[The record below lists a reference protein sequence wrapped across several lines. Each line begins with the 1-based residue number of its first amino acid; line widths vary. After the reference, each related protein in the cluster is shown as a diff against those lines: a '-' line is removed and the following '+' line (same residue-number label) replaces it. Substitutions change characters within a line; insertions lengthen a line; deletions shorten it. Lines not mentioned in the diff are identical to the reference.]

1 MTTFDITDAFLE
13 RLVQRGIVCMAWTQ
27 VYDPAGSV
35 VLSALSAAI
44 PLMVLFYMLAIRR
57 AKGHVAAIV
66 GLAVAFVLAVALWG
80 MPFGTAV
87 SSVAYGMANGLF
99 PIVWIVITAVWVY
112 NMTVES
118 GEFEIIKDSLARL
131 TDDRR
136 LQALFIAFAFGAFLE
151 GTAGFGTPVAITAAM
166 LAGIGF
172 NPLYAAGLCLIA
184 NTAPVAFG
192 AIGVP
197 VIVAG
202 QVSGFDPNLISA
214 IVGRQLPFL
223 SVIVPLWLCVTMCGF
238 KRSMEVL
245 PAILVAGL
253 CFAISQFVFSNYHG
267 PTLPDIM
274 SAIITLVGLVILL
287 RFWKPATIW
296 RFEGEKPTVLTGKGY
311 SFGEVIRAW
320 IPFIILAVMVF
331 FWGLPQFKA
340 FLDGISGSIA
350 TKGFAW
356 PMLDGMVSR
365 TLPVVPAETPY
376 AAFFKFGWL
385 SAGGTAILLSGFFA
399 VPFMPKYS
407 FGKAVACFFSTIYQ
421 LRFPVLTIA
430 TILGL
435 AFLMNYSGM
444 STTLGIGFTKTG
456 SLFPFFAPILGWL
469 GVFLTGSDTSSNAL
483 FCGMQRSTAQAVGMP
498 PELAVA
504 VNSSGGVTGKMISP
518 QSISVATAATGMI
531 GQEGNLFR
539 FALGHSIAMTL
550 FICVLTYLQASVWQW
565 MLP

>member
-1 MTTFDITDAFLE
+1 MTAFDITDAFLE

-331 FWGLPQFKA
+331 FWGLPQFKNILNAVPGANLSFGWPGLHGEVMKTAPIVAQDAVYGATFA
-340 FLDGISGSIA
+340 FN
-350 TKGFAW
+350 
-356 PMLDGMVSR
+356 
-365 TLPVVPAETPY
+365 
-376 AAFFKFGWL
+376 WL
-385 SAGGTAILLSGFFA
+385 SAGGTAILLSGLVS
-399 VPFMPKYS
+399 VPMMPNYG
-407 FGKAVACFFSTIYQ
+407 FGKAIACFMRTLRQ
-421 LRFPVLTIA
+421 LTFPIVTIA
-430 TILGL
+430 MILGL
-435 AFLMNYSGM
+435 AYLMNYSGM
-444 STTLGIGFTKTG
+444 SSTLGLAFTHTG
-456 SLFPFFAPILGWL
+456 SLFPFFSPLLGWL

-550 FICVLTYLQASVWQW
+550 FICVLTYLQATVWQW

>member
-331 FWGLPQFKA
+331 FWGLPQFKNILNAVPGANLSFGWPGLHGEVMKTAPIVAQDAVYGATFA
-340 FLDGISGSIA
+340 FN
-350 TKGFAW
+350 
-356 PMLDGMVSR
+356 
-365 TLPVVPAETPY
+365 
-376 AAFFKFGWL
+376 WL
-385 SAGGTAILLSGFFA
+385 SAGGTAILLSGLVS
-399 VPFMPKYS
+399 VPMMPNYG
-407 FGKAVACFFSTIYQ
+407 FGKAIACFMRTLRQ
-421 LRFPVLTIA
+421 LTFPIVTIA
-430 TILGL
+430 MILGL
-435 AFLMNYSGM
+435 AYLMNYSGM
-444 STTLGIGFTKTG
+444 SSTLGLAFTHTG
-456 SLFPFFAPILGWL
+456 SLFPFFSPLLGWL
-469 GVFLTGSDTSSNAL
+469 GVFLTGSDTSSCAL
-483 FCGMQRSTAQAVGMP
+483 FGGMQKDTATAVGMS

-504 VNSSGGVTGKMISP
+504 ANASGGVTAKMISP
-518 QSISVATAATGMI
+518 QSLSVATAATNMV

-539 FALGHSIAMTL
+539 FTIGHSIAMTL
-550 FICVLTYLQASVWQW
+550 FICVLTYLQATVWQW

>member
-13 RLVQRGIVCMAWTQ
+13 HLVQRGIVCMAWTQ

-136 LQALFIAFAFGAFLE
+136 LQALFIAYAFSCFIE
-151 GTAGFGTPVAITAAM
+151 GTAGFGTPVAIAAAM
-166 LAGIGF
+166 LVGLGFTPLWGAGI
-172 NPLYAAGLCLIA
+172 ALIA

-197 VIVAG
+197 LIVAAS
-202 QVSGFDPNLISA
+202 VSGLDQMTVSA
-214 IVGRQLPFL
+214 IAGRQLPIL
-223 SVIVPLWLCVTMCGF
+223 ALIVPLWVCVTMCGF
-238 KRSMEVL
+238 KRSLEVL
-245 PAILVAGL
+245 PAIIVGGV
-253 CFAISQFVFSNYHG
+253 CFAGAQFLLANYHG
-267 PTLPDIM
+267 PTLPDIG
-274 SAIITLVGLVILL
+274 SAIATIVGLVLL
-287 RFWKPATIW
+287 LKVWKPSRTF
-296 RFEGEKPTVLTGKGY
+296 RFEGEPESNLSGSGYPASVVL
-311 SFGEVIRAW
+311 RAW
-320 IPFIILAVMVF
+320 GPYIVLAVFVF

-550 FICVLTYLQASVWQW
+550 FICVLTYLQATVWQW